1 MHTYPP
7 SGTPPAMALNY
18 ITFNQDHS
26 FLAVATSDGMRV
38 YSTNPFALLFQTP
51 LTENG
56 ASGDIAIL
64 EMLFSTSLVA
74 MILSPRHLRIVNTKR
89 QTTVCELT
97 FPARV
102 GALKLNRKRLLVV
115 MEDLIF
121 VYDVSSMKLLSE
133 LVTPSNPYAICALS
147 PDSTNNYIAYPMR
160 KKEYMAQPAPT
171 HVPPAGP
178 RQPEPMGGDVMLFD
192 ANDMQEVKVIPAHQ
206 APLSCI
212 AMNKEGTLLATA
224 SEKGTVIRVFAIPSA
239 QKLYQFRRGSMP
251 ARIHSMSF
259 NERSTLLCVSSAT
272 ETIHIFR
279 LSGDNTMPQG
289 LESPSENAPSTPR
302 RYQRDRSDSP
312 TGSSDPSSSTSLG
325 DSPADPSAK
334 PLRSPGWMSM
344 VRRTSQNVSTSFMS
358 RAAGYLPKGVTE
370 IWEPTRDFAWVRIPK
385 GRNGSPVK
393 SVVAMA
399 EAAPEVMVATSEGD
413 FLIYNID
420 LENGGEGTL
429 VRQHSVRER
438 SETHSGFNTE

>member
-1 MHTYPP
+1 
-7 SGTPPAMALNY
+7 MALNY

-26 FLAVATSDGMRV
+26 FLAVATTDGMRV
-38 YSTNPFALLFQTP
+38 YSTNPFTLIFQTP

-74 MILSPRHLRIVNTKR
+74 MILSPRLLRIVNTKR

-102 GALKLNRKRLLVV
+102 GAVRLNRKRLLVV
-115 MEDLIF
+115 MDDLMF
-121 VYDVSSMKLLSE
+121 VYDVSSMKVLKE
-133 LVTPSNPYAICALS
+133 IVTPSNPHAICALS

-160 KKEYMAQPAPT
+160 KKEYTSQPAPT

-178 RQPEPMGGDVMLFD
+178 RVTEPMGGDVMLYN
-192 ANDMQEVKVIPAHQ
+192 ANDMQEVKVISAHQ
-206 APLSCI
+206 TPLSCMAI
-212 AMNKEGTLLATA
+212 NKEGTMLATA

-239 QKLYQFRRGSMP
+239 QKLFQFRRGSMP
-251 ARIHSMSF
+251 ARIHCMSF
-259 NERSTLLCVSSAT
+259 NEASTLLCVSSAT
-272 ETIHIFR
+272 ETVHIFR
-279 LSGDNTMPQG
+279 LSTDNAVPDSG
-289 LESPSENAPSTPR
+289 LEA
-302 RYQRDRSDSP
+302 
-312 TGSSDPSSSTSLG
+312 SSDMPTTPQRYPRQRSESPNDSSGPSSSSILG
-325 DSPADPSAK
+325 ESAADSPAK

-344 VRRTSQNVSTSFMS
+344 VRRTSQNVSTTLVS
-358 RAAGYLPKGVTE
+358 RAAGYLPNAVTE
-370 IWEPTRDFAWVRIPK
+370 IWEPARDFAWVKIPK
-385 GRNGSPVK
+385 GRNGAPVK
-393 SVVAMA
+393 SVVAMG

-420 LENGGEGTL
+420 LENGGEGRL

-438 SETHSGFNTE
+438 SETHSGFNTD

>member
-1 MHTYPP
+1 MT
-7 SGTPPAMALNY
+7 LNY

-38 YSTNPFALLFQTP
+38 YSTNPFQLVFQSP

-56 ASGDIAIL
+56 ASGDISII

-74 MILSPRHLRIVNTKR
+74 MILSPRHLRIINTKR

-102 GALKLNRKRLLVV
+102 GAIRLNRKRLLVV

-121 VYDVSSMKLLSE
+121 VYDVSSMKVLHE
-133 LVTPSNPYAICALS
+133 IVTPSNPYAICALS
-147 PDSTNNYIAYPMR
+147 PDSINNYIAYPMR
-160 KKEYMAQPAPT
+160 RKEYTSQPAPN
-171 HVPPAGP
+171 HVPPSGP
-178 RQPEPMGGDVMLFD
+178 RVTEPMGGDVMLFD

-224 SEKGTVIRVFAIPSA
+224 SEKGTIIRVFAIPSA

-251 ARIHSMSF
+251 ARIHCMSF
-259 NERSTLLCVSSAT
+259 NEKSTLLCVSSAT
-272 ETIHIFR
+272 ETVHIFR
-279 LSGDNTMPQG
+279 LSPQTA
-289 LESPSENAPSTPR
+289 APSQALDYPNDGPTTPR
-302 RYQRDRSDSP
+302 RYARDRSESP
-312 TGSSDPSSSTSLG
+312 TGSSDPSSSSNLEASPSA
-325 DSPADPSAK
+325 DSSAK
-334 PLRSPGWMSM
+334 PLRSPGFMSM
-344 VRRTSQNVSTSFMS
+344 VRRTSQNVSTSLVS
-358 RAAGYLPKGVTE
+358 RAAGYLPSAVTE
-370 IWEPTRDFAWVRIPK
+370 IWEPSRDFAWVKIPR
-385 GRNGSPVK
+385 GRNGNPVK
-393 SVVAMA
+393 SVVAMG
-399 EAAPEVMVATSEGD
+399 ENAPEVMVATSEGD

-420 LENGGEGTL
+420 LEKGGEGTL

-438 SETHSGFNTE
+438 SESQTGFHAD

>member
-1 MHTYPP
+1 
-7 SGTPPAMALNY
+7 MALNY

-26 FLAVATSDGMRV
+26 FLAVATTDGMRV
-38 YSTNPFALLFQTP
+38 YSTNPFALVFQTP

-74 MILSPRHLRIVNTKR
+74 MVLSPRLLRIVNTKR

-102 GALKLNRKRLLVV
+102 GAVRLNRKRLLVV
-115 MEDLIF
+115 MDDLMF
-121 VYDVSSMKLLSE
+121 VYDVSSMKVLQE
-133 LVTPSNPYAICALS
+133 IVTPSNPYAICALS

-160 KKEYMAQPAPT
+160 KKEYTSQTAPT

-178 RQPEPMGGDVMLFD
+178 RVTEPMGGDVMLYN

-251 ARIHSMSF
+251 ARIHCMSF
-259 NERSTLLCVSSAT
+259 NEASTLLCVSSAT
-272 ETIHIFR
+272 ETVHIFR
-279 LSGDNTMPQG
+279 LSTDNAAPNSG
-289 LESPSENAPSTPR
+289 LEAPADAPTTPQ
-302 RYQRDRSDSP
+302 RYQRQRSESP
-312 TGSSDPSSSTSLG
+312 NDSSDPSSSSILG
-325 DSPADPSAK
+325 ESSADSPAK

-344 VRRTSQNVSTSFMS
+344 MRRTSQNVSTTLVS
-358 RAAGYLPKGVTE
+358 RAAGYLPNAVTE
-370 IWEPTRDFAWVRIPK
+370 IWEPARDFAWVKIPK
-385 GRNGSPVK
+385 GRNGQPVK
-393 SVVAMA
+393 SVVAMG

-420 LENGGEGTL
+420 LENGGEGRL

-438 SETHSGFNTE
+438 SETHSGFNAD